1 MVDTWNTNTNT
12 YPDVDPAN
20 DYQVGEQTGS
30 YVGTGTTTGT
40 TWPGAGMGSGNTDN
54 NTTNNTTT
62 NNQDVSTPVVD
73 SEQAKI
79 DYLAQQREQARLD
92 AIQNLKSLYASTMS
106 SPGPLGGADYEGLD
120 LGEILG
126 SFGADPTAL
135 TQKDE
140 DGNVILDKDGNPL
153 LHSSMNYANMPS
165 GGQIPMTDWDKLN
178 FLSHLGIGTN
188 QTGKEGLGA
197 FFAVDSSGNAILDS
211 SGNLIMTGLGNTMSD
226 NFNEIV
232 YGTPSTINPEK
243 TFTMEEQFENLADN
257 YWKSRDEQ
265 WYGSDY
271 WDDYLGEYY
280 GPTEQSAYEKN
291 KRWQQKSLGEIL
303 QEGPVGFSDL
313 QRIYGEELSETSG
326 NPFAAVAQYNKQGA
340 FSPSFGESIIT
351 EYS

>member
-54 NTTNNTTT
+54 NTTNNTT

-79 DYLAQQREQARLD
+79 DYLAQQREQAKE
-92 AIQNLKSLYASTMS
+92 AYINKLKGFATSMSS
-106 SPGPLGGADYEGLD
+106 SPGLFGSVYGPNVPEMFNPYDDPTLDRDLYNLEDTAGFSGDIPITDFQKLKFLSDYGLGSG
-120 LGEILG
+120 LG
-126 SFGADPTAL
+126 SFMATNEFGEPIL
-135 TQKDE
+135 TSEFIKDE
-140 DGNVILDKDGNPL
+140 NGNLIPN
-153 LHSSMNYANMPS
+153 PS
-165 GGQIPMTDWDKLN
+165 GG
-178 FLSHLGIGTN
+178 
-188 QTGKEGLGA
+188 
-197 FFAVDSSGNAILDS
+197 
-211 SGNLIMTGLGNTMSD
+211 GNLILTGLGSHIAD
-226 NFNEIV
+226 NWGDIFDP
-232 YGTPSTINPEK
+232 GGINPK
-243 TFTMEEQFENLADN
+243 D
-257 YWKSRDEQ
+257 DEGNPIDYSGVGIREYLEDMSKDYFDQ
-265 WYGSDY
+265 NWYGSDY